1 MEVLKTLT
9 RANMKSQKLRLSLQK
24 YRHFAIIKPVTEPC
38 HVQHRGIQSGKDT
51 LFLSG
56 NSIRRNRLPESTA
69 GDIRSR
75 FEKKKVYPKQFLPL
89 H

>member
-51 LFLSG
+51 LF
-56 NSIRRNRLPESTA
+56 IRRNRLPESTA

-75 FEKKKVYPKQFLPL
+75 FEKKVYPKQFLPL